1 MPRKPPSRPRSRTAT
16 RQPGPGASWVGGR
29 FSLPAYVHEG
39 EPYRPEAVMW
49 LDADN
54 ELIRAF
60 QLDRPPLE
68 RDAIAASL
76 EQAMLAPLGGAP
88 GTPRRVR
95 VPDAE
100 LAAIARDVLP
110 PDVEVEV
117 GPVDELAAAIDHL
130 AGMIAAG
137 PPPADDSDDE
147 DDEPQ
152 RRGAARGRSKRGAK
166 ARDDDDEGYLCSG
179 RVRPEVVARLFDA
192 TARLAAA
199 APWRRTDDDVVLA
212 VDIPAFGL
220 DGACLSIIGSL
231 GENLGFVLFD
241 SAASFEAFLGL
252 EETID
257 AGDRRAPVR
266 VRGYLLSLSLAR
278 WSELPPP
285 MRREAREHG
294 WSVSDPR
301 GYPELLCLDPDGVP
315 RPNGERDYRLAA
327 VCAAAL
333 ADFCATFEGDLDP
346 PPHPPARRTIAT
358 SVSGEDVAV
367 TLTLPHPGTALH
379 ADLDAPAPSPSP
391 SPPQQ
396 ARKPQPGVPIDPPYD
411 ARRTGEPSLLHG
423 RTTIG
428 GDPRDLARTPEP
440 VERAWPRVG
449 RNDPCPCG
457 SGRKFKRCH
466 GDTVASDRGA
476 ASVLDQ
482 RAERAGRWHERDRR
496 LLQEMLEVAKLRFAD
511 ALRDVVRAAER
522 LAGDDAGDPVMPQWI
537 AYHARFGDRPLAAR
551 FMDVRGSYLTRADRD
566 WLVAECAAWLS
577 VWEVTD
583 VVPGRSMELRDLLT
597 GERRT
602 IVEASASRLVA
613 RFDAILARVVSIE
626 DLSLLCG
633 VHPRI
638 LKPRPT
644 DEVVRAVRRRLR
656 LGVKPVAPE
665 RLRSEEAT
673 KTLLDAWGRTVA
685 SEAARVANRELCNT
699 DGHRLLLTTDRFRF
713 VPSRRDE
720 VVARLATVAERAD
733 AAAAAGQGPSGGAAD
748 GTRERTAAGGTI
760 QLTLSR
766 PADVARTGFE
776 TVVVAQLSVHHDV
789 VVAETNSRERADEIR
804 ALVERTCAGLVEHAG
819 RAHSDP
825 ASPAVRAHHDARA
838 EQRAEEDPPPEAVA
852 ALRAMKQRHYQAWID
867 APLPVLDGRTPRE
880 ASRTAAGRREL
891 AVLLRDIENLEAR
904 SPEAQRFDA
913 SGLWHELGI
922 ASLR

>member
-16 RQPGPGASWVGGR
+16 RQPGAGASWVGGR
-29 FSLPAYVHEG
+29 FSLPAYVNDG
-39 EPYRPEAVMW
+39 EPFRPEVVMW
-49 LDADN
+49 LDLEHDV
-54 ELIRAF
+54 IRAF
-60 QLDRPPLE
+60 HLDRPPLG
-68 RDAIAASL
+68 RSVIAASL
-76 EQAMLAPLGGAP
+76 EQAINAPLGAAP
-88 GTPRRVR
+88 GNPRRVR

-100 LAAIARDVLP
+100 LAAIAREVLP
-110 PDVEVEV
+110 PGVEVEV
-117 GPVDELAAAIDHL
+117 GPVDELTPAVDDL
-130 AGMIAAG
+130 GRVIAAG
-137 PPPADDSDDE
+137 PPPARHRDE
-147 DDEPQ
+147 NDDEPQ
-152 RRGAARGRSKRGAK
+152 RRGRASARSKRGAT
-166 ARDDDDEGYLCSG
+166 ARDDEDEGYLCSG

-252 EETID
+252 EETMD
-257 AGDRRAPVR
+257 SGDRRAPVR

-278 WSELPPP
+278 WGELPPA

-315 RPNGERDYRLAA
+315 RPNVERDYRLAA

-333 ADFCATFEGDLDP
+333 AEFCATFEGDLDP

-358 SVSGEDVAV
+358 NVSGEDVSV
-367 TLTLPHPGTALH
+367 TLTLPHPATALH
-379 ADLDAPAPSPSP
+379 ADLDTPAPSPP
-391 SPPQQ
+391 RHD
-396 ARKPQPGVPIDPPYD
+396 RKAQPRVPIDASHD
-411 ARRTGEPSLLHG
+411 VRRVDEPSLL
-423 RTTIG
+423 RG
-428 GDPRDLARTPEP
+428 GTAAGSYPRELAHAPEP
-440 VERAWPRVG
+440 MQRAWPRVG

-466 GDTVASDRGA
+466 GDTVATDHGA

-511 ALRDVVRAAER
+511 GLRDVVRAAER
-522 LAGDDAGDPVMPQWI
+522 LAGDDGADAMLPQWI
-537 AYHARFGDRPLAAR
+537 SYHARFGDRPLAAR

-577 VWEVTD
+577 IWEVAE
-583 VVPGRSMELRDLLT
+583 VVPGRGMELRDLLT

-602 IVEASASRLVA
+602 IVETSASRLVV

-656 LGVKPVAPE
+656 LGTKPVAPE

-685 SEAARVANRELCNT
+685 SEVARVASREVCNT

-713 VPSRRDE
+713 AAACRDE
-720 VVARLATVAERAD
+720 VAERLATVAVRAD
-733 AAAAAGQGPSGGAAD
+733 AAATAGHGTGDGPSDPAGG
-748 GTRERTAAGGTI
+748 RTAAGGTI
-760 QLTLSR
+760 HLTVSR
-766 PADVARTGFE
+766 SADVARTGLD
-776 TVVVAQLSVHHDV
+776 TVVIARLAVHHDV

-825 ASPAVRAHHDARA
+825 SSPAVRAQHDARA
-838 EQRAEEDPPPEAVA
+838 EERAEEDPPPEALA
-852 ALRAMKQRHYQAWID
+852 ALLALKQRHYEAWLD

-891 AVLLRDIENLEAR
+891 AVLLRDIENTEAR
-904 SPEAQRFDA
+904 SPEGQRFDA